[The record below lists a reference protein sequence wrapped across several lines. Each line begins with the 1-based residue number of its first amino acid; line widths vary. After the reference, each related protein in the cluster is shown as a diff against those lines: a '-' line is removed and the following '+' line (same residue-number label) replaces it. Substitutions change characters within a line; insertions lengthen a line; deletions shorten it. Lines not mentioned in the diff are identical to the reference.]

1 MLLRPPVDTATV
13 IFDMTDFSMANMDYT
28 PVKFMIKCFEANYPE
43 SLGIVLV
50 HKAPW
55 IFQGIWSI
63 IRGWLDPVVASKIHF
78 TKNADELEVHIP
90 RNQIP
95 KELGGAEDWSYTYVE
110 ADPAENTIQANTEA
124 RDQLQAARTEI
135 IRKYESTVLDWI
147 RSADKASTDEK
158 ASLETVR
165 GLRDALADDLKKN
178 YWELDPYLRAR
189 SYYDR
194 TGVISR
200 DGSLNFYPKEKPK
213 AEAVVPALN
222 KVETSADDL
231 D

>member
-1 MLLRPPVDTATV
+1 MPLCPNPTVEYAPSIRPPLSKPLPNIQNLAPSVQVISTRLHFIQHRCHGLCFCFLLR
-13 IFDMTDFSMANMDYT
+13 IE
-28 PVKFMIKCFEANYPE
+28 I
-43 SLGIVLV
+43 
-50 HKAPW
+50 
-55 IFQGIWSI
+55 Q
-63 IRGWLDPVVASKIHF
+63 R
-78 TKNADELEVHIP
+78 
-90 RNQIP
+90 
-95 KELGGAEDWSYTYVE
+95 
-110 ADPAENTIQANTEA
+110 ADPAENAIQANTES

-135 IRKYESTVLDWI
+135 VRKYESTVLDWI
-147 RSADKASTDEK
+147 RSADKASADEK
-158 ASLETVR
+158 SSLETVR

-213 AEAVVPALN
+213 TEAVAPVLN
-222 KVETSADDL
+222 KVETSPDDL